1 MTESALPV
9 WPKLYPETGATGWLK
24 CHNQDF
30 CVVEIPQ
37 ALPCGEGEHI
47 WLEIEKNGVNTGWIA
62 KQLADLVGV
71 KEMDV
76 GYAGLKDRHAITR
89 QWFSI
94 YLPLVRLPNGE
105 PDFSFIEKN
114 DDGEQIKILQVKR
127 HSKKLRRGELLG
139 NRFEIRLRDISYN
152 DGADKAALER
162 NLELVKQSGVP
173 NYFGEQRFGHNGGNI
188 EASRQMLTGEITVK
202 NRSKKSIYLSAARS
216 LIFNEVV
223 AARIKQQTQSQ
234 MLDGDIAAEQQL
246 NGQPIATAPLWGRG
260 RLQTSADVLVLETEV
275 AERYA
280 DICEGLEHKGL
291 NQERRALIAAVEN
304 LTWQW
309 ADSAPEMAASGDPA
323 WQGSSGEDLTLCFS
337 LPSGYYA
344 TSVIREL
351 LSPLERT
358 PVWQIDGGPSEN
370 SNSQTSNKS

>member
-1 MTESALPV
+1 M
-9 WPKLYPETGATGWLK
+9 
-24 CHNQDF
+24 
-30 CVVEIPQ
+30 VEIPQ

-62 KQLADLVGV
+62 KQLAELVGV

-105 PDFSFIEKN
+105 PDFSSIEKN

-139 NRFEIRLRDISYN
+139 NRFEIRLRDISYK
-152 DGADKAALER
+152 DDADKTALER

-223 AARIKQQTQSQ
+223 AARINQQTQSR

-260 RLQTSADVLVLETEV
+260 RLQTSADVLALETEV

-358 PVWQIDGGPSEN
+358 PVWQIDGGPSDN

>member
-1 MTESALPV
+1 MTESALPA
-9 WPKLYPETGATGWLK
+9 WPRLYPQTGATGWLK

-37 ALPCGEGEHI
+37 VLPCGEGEHI

-62 KQLADLVGV
+62 KQLAELVGV
-71 KEMDV
+71 KEMDI

-105 PDFSFIEKN
+105 PDFSAVEKN
-114 DDGEQIKILQVKR
+114 QDGEQIKVLQVRR

-139 NRFEIRLRDISYN
+139 NRFEIRLRDIGYQE
-152 DGADKAALER
+152 GGDKAALER
-162 NLELVKQSGVP
+162 NLEFVKQSGVP

-188 EASRQMLTGEITVK
+188 EASRQMLSGEIQVK

-223 AARIKQQTQSQ
+223 AARINRQTQSL
-234 MLDGDIAAEQQL
+234 MLEGDIAADQQL

-260 RLQTSADVLVLETEV
+260 RLQTSGEVLSLETEV
-275 AERYA
+275 ASLYA
-280 DICEGLEHKGL
+280 DICEGLEHRGL
-291 NQERRALIAAVEN
+291 NQERRALIAGVDN
-304 LTWQW
+304 LAWQW
-309 ADSAPEMAASGDPA
+309 SDSDPQMAASDDPA

-351 LSPLERT
+351 LSPRERT
-358 PVWQIDGGPSEN
+358 PVWQTDAA
-370 SNSQTSNKS
+370 SQTNN

>member
-1 MTESALPV
+1 M
-9 WPKLYPETGATGWLK
+9 
-24 CHNQDF
+24 
-30 CVVEIPQ
+30 VEIPQ

-105 PDFSFIEKN
+105 PDFSPIEKN
-114 DDGEQIKILQVKR
+114 EDGEQIKVLQVKR

-139 NRFEIRLRDISYN
+139 NRFEIRLRDICYQN
-152 DGADKAALER
+152 DGGDVSGKAALER
-162 NLELVKQSGVP
+162 NLESVNQTGVP

-223 AARIKQQTQSQ
+223 AARIEQQTQSQ

-260 RLQTSADVLVLETEV
+260 RLQTSDDVLALETAV

-309 ADSAPEMAASGDPA
+309 ADSDPEMAASGDPA

-358 PVWQIDGGPSEN
+358 PVWQTE
-370 SNSQTSNKS
+370 NKSPTSDN